1 MKTTK
6 LCQAPAFF
14 FNKARNHQ
22 SQRRGKASIPTLNL
36 THHNDTNRAVNVVH
50 TLVHNITQTACN
62 NPIILPH
69 TNHSTITV
77 TKELLCITIV
87 LNIPVTKPLK
97 VVFVEISINFCKNSL
112 LEPSTLSSKRTN
124 P

>member
-6 LCQAPAFF
+6 LCQPPVFF
-14 FNKARNHQ
+14 FSRARNPH
-22 SQRRGKASIPTLNL
+22 SQRSGKASIPTLNL
-36 THHNDTNRAVNVVH
+36 TPQRDTNQAVSVVH
-50 TLVHNITQTACN
+50 TLVPNITQTACN

-69 TNHSTITV
+69 TNHNTITV
-77 TKELLCITIV
+77 TKELLCIIIV
-87 LNIPVTKPLK
+87 LNTPVRKPLK
-97 VVFVEISINFCKNSL
+97 VVFVEIAINFCKNSL